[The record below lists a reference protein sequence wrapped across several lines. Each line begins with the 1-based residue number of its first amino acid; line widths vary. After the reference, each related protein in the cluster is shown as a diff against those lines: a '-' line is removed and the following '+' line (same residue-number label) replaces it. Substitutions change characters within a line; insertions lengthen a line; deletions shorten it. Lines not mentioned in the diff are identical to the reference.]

1 MKKDRGSTGTLPIYG
16 DRSGITAEVIDIVVD
31 PIQGLHLI
39 QEADVVISDTT
50 PGELWM
56 GQESESRQT
65 VVDGYNDDL
74 LALVNPVIE
83 RPIFWVPVDVTP
95 SMNVK

>member
-1 MKKDRGSTGTLPIYG
+1 MKKNRGSTGTLSVYG
-16 DRSGITAEVIDIVVD
+16 NHSRITAKVIDIVVD

-65 VVDGYNDDL
+65 VVDGDNDDL

-83 RPIFWVPVDVTP
+83 RPTFWVPIEVAP